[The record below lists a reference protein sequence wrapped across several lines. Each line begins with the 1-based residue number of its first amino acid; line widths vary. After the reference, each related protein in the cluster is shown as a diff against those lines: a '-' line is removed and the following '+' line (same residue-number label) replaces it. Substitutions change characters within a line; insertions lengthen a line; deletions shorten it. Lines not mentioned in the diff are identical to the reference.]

1 MEIILTYIDIWQMT
15 KNQAI
20 ITILSG
26 SVFMSFVGV
35 LLRLLEAAN
44 GFQVLFYRS
53 FGLALIVFIFICFR
67 RDITPKKVILSLDR
81 SDFLIGISLATAFS
95 MYVFAMLNSSVSS
108 TLFILSITPFLAA
121 ILGWLFLNE
130 RLMVGTYLSI
140 ALATLGVVIM
150 VYDGMTFQRTVGNLY
165 AFISGVSFA
174 LAILFA
180 RLSKKKDVLG
190 GTFLGGIFCIFFGF
204 IACSFSVSGF
214 LISIYEF
221 LILIFMGSFT
231 IGIGIML
238 VTLGTPYIPTS
249 EVCLLVLL
257 ESVLGSIW
265 PWLFIGEKM
274 SPLEVLGALIIIL
287 AIILFT
293 VASRVSKTS

>member
-1 MEIILTYIDIWQMT
+1 MT
-15 KNQAI
+15 KNHAI

-53 FGLALIVFIFICFR
+53 FGLALIVFLFICFWR
-67 RDITPKKVILSLDR
+67 KITPQKAILSLDR
-81 SDFLIGISLATAFS
+81 SDCLIGLNLAIAFS
-95 MYVFAMLNSSVSS
+95 MYVFAMFNSSVSS

-121 ILGWLFLNE
+121 VLGWLFLNE
-130 RLMVGTYLSI
+130 RLMIRTYFSI
-140 ALATLGVVIM
+140 FLATLGVVIM
-150 VYDGMTFQRTVGNLY
+150 VYDGLAFQRTIGNIY
-165 AFISGVSFA
+165 AFVSGVSFA

-190 GTFLGGIFCIFFGF
+190 GTFLGGIFCIFFGLM
-204 IACSFSVSGF
+204 ACSFSASS
-214 LISIYEF
+214 LSILFYDF

-238 VTLGTPYIPTS
+238 VTLGTPYVPTS

-265 PWLFIGEKM
+265 PWIFIGEKM
-274 SPLEVLGALIIIL
+274 SPLEVLGASIIIF
-287 AIILFT
+287 AIILFS
-293 VASRVSKTS
+293 VVSRISQTS

>member
-81 SDFLIGISLATAFS
+81 SDFLIGISLAIAFS

-140 ALATLGVVIM
+140 VLATLGVVIM

-174 LAILFA
+174 KDILFFTK
-180 RLSKKKDVLG
+180 SCKKY
-190 GTFLGGIFCIFFGF
+190 C
-204 IACSFSVSGF
+204 
-214 LISIYEF
+214 
-221 LILIFMGSFT
+221 
-231 IGIGIML
+231 
-238 VTLGTPYIPTS
+238 
-249 EVCLLVLL
+249 
-257 ESVLGSIW
+257 
-265 PWLFIGEKM
+265 
-274 SPLEVLGALIIIL
+274 
-287 AIILFT
+287 
-293 VASRVSKTS
+293 

>member
-1 MEIILTYIDIWQMT
+1 MT
-15 KNQAI
+15 KNHAI
-20 ITILSG
+20 FTILSG

-67 RDITPKKVILSLDR
+67 RNITPKKAILSLDW
-81 SDFLIGISLATAFS
+81 SDFLIGLNLAIAFS
-95 MYVFAMLNSSVSS
+95 MYVFAMFNSSVSS

-121 ILGWLFLNE
+121 VLGWLFLNE
-130 RLMVGTYLSI
+130 RLMIGTYFSI
-140 ALATLGVVIM
+140 FLATLGVVIM
-150 VYDGMTFQRTVGNLY
+150 VYDGVTFQRSIGNFY
-165 AFISGVSFA
+165 AFISGISFA

-204 IACSFSVSGF
+204 IACLFSVSSF
-214 LISIYEF
+214 SISFNDF

-238 VTLGTPYIPTS
+238 VTLGTPYVPTS

-265 PWLFIGEKM
+265 PWVFISEKM
-274 SPLEVLGALIIIL
+274 SPLEVLGASIIIL
-287 AIILFT
+287 AIILFSF
-293 VASRVSKTS
+293 ASRISKTS

>member
-1 MEIILTYIDIWQMT
+1 MT
-15 KNQAI
+15 KNHAI
-20 ITILSG
+20 LTILSG

-81 SDFLIGISLATAFS
+81 SDFFIGLNLAIAFS
-95 MYVFAMLNSSVSS
+95 MYVFGMLNSSVSS

-121 ILGWLFLNE
+121 VLGWLFLNE
-130 RLMVGTYLSI
+130 RLMIGTYFSI
-140 ALATLGVVIM
+140 VLATLGVLVM
-150 VYDGMTFQRTVGNLY
+150 VYDGMTFQRTIGNLY

-214 LISIYEF
+214 SISIYDF
-221 LILIFMGSFT
+221 LILIFMGSFA

-274 SPLEVLGALIIIL
+274 SPLEVLGALIIIS
-287 AIILFT
+287 AIILFSF
-293 VASRVSKTS
+293 ASRVSKTS

>member
-1 MEIILTYIDIWQMT
+1 MT
-15 KNQAI
+15 KNHAI
-20 ITILSG
+20 LTILSG

-67 RDITPKKVILSLDR
+67 RNITPKKAILSLDW
-81 SDFLIGISLATAFS
+81 SDFLIGLNLAIAFS
-95 MYVFAMLNSSVSS
+95 MYVFAMFNSSVSS

-121 ILGWLFLNE
+121 VLGWLFLNE
-130 RLMVGTYLSI
+130 RLMIGTYFSI
-140 ALATLGVVIM
+140 FLATLGVVIM
-150 VYDGMTFQRTVGNLY
+150 VYDGVTFQRSIGNFY
-165 AFISGVSFA
+165 AFISGISFA

-204 IACSFSVSGF
+204 IACLFSVSSF
-214 LISIYEF
+214 SISFNDF

-238 VTLGTPYIPTS
+238 VTLGTPYVPTS

-265 PWLFIGEKM
+265 PWVFISEKM
-274 SPLEVLGALIIIL
+274 SPLEVLGASIIIL
-287 AIILFT
+287 AIILFSF
-293 VASRVSKTS
+293 ASRISKTS

>member
-1 MEIILTYIDIWQMT
+1 MT

-81 SDFLIGISLATAFS
+81 SDFLIGLNLAIAFS

-108 TLFILSITPFLAA
+108 TLFILSITPFFAA
-121 ILGWLFLNE
+121 VLGWLFLNE
-130 RLMVGTYLSI
+130 RLMIGTYFSI
-140 ALATLGVVIM
+140 VLATLGVLIM
-150 VYDGMTFQRTVGNLY
+150 VYDGMTFQRTIGNLY

-180 RLSKKKDVLG
+180 RLSKKKGCPWRNVFRRNILY
-190 GTFLGGIFCIFFGF
+190 FFWLYCVFIFCIRFFN
-204 IACSFSVSGF
+204 ID
-214 LISIYEF
+214 L
-221 LILIFMGSFT
+221 
-231 IGIGIML
+231 
-238 VTLGTPYIPTS
+238 
-249 EVCLLVLL
+249 
-257 ESVLGSIW
+257 
-265 PWLFIGEKM
+265 
-274 SPLEVLGALIIIL
+274 
-287 AIILFT
+287 
-293 VASRVSKTS
+293 

>member
-1 MEIILTYIDIWQMT
+1 M
-15 KNQAI
+15 
-20 ITILSG
+20 LS
-26 SVFMSFVGV
+26 S
-35 LLRLLEAAN
+35 RYHTQKA
-44 GFQVLFYRS
+44 
-53 FGLALIVFIFICFR
+53 
-67 RDITPKKVILSLDR
+67 ILSLDR
-81 SDFLIGISLATAFS
+81 SDFLIGFNLAIAFS

-140 ALATLGVVIM
+140 VLATLGVVIM

-214 LISIYEF
+214 SISIYDF

-238 VTLGTPYIPTS
+238 VTLGTP
-249 EVCLLVLL
+249 
-257 ESVLGSIW
+257 
-265 PWLFIGEKM
+265 
-274 SPLEVLGALIIIL
+274 
-287 AIILFT
+287 
-293 VASRVSKTS
+293 